1 MIGCFIKLS
10 IQTFQPTFVIY
21 RRGYFVYYHWWCTS
35 IYRPLSYPFRSLN
48 AIGYPV
54 HSPPLNLSVKYWRIC
69 SKLINSLTFSFNNN
83 FLTNSF
89 KIKCHLR
96 NCLFIAIIYKQMHGK
111 SLIKSSSIKFILFST
126 FILKDNAFLNWDQLF
141 AILYEKIVW
150 I

>member
-1 MIGCFIKLS
+1 MFSYSLNFNFWFEFWLVVKLGV
-10 IQTFQPTFVIY
+10 QRFQPTFVNY
-21 RRGYFVYYHWWCTS
+21 GRGYFVYYHWACTL
-35 IYRPLSYPFRSLN
+35 IYQPFSYPFRSLN

-111 SLIKSSSIKFILFST
+111 GLIKSSSLINLTLF
-126 FILKDNAFLNWDQLF
+126 KR
-141 AILYEKIVW
+141 
-150 I
+150 